1 MYIYTHH
8 IRVYIHI
15 HTYIYIYVWQ
25 GFQNVSCTVHLVWTS
40 LCMLVA
46 SHLVELGLYLF
57 PPSLLQQGL
66 ISKHTDS
73 QKHSFKTGNKAPAH
87 HGTHHRGA
95 QSSSRSWSCVALI
108 ASCKPG
114 ERIRKKQWTF
124 NFRLEQLHGTFRGR
138 YMPRLIR
145 SRVSFH
151 WDGLKV

>member
-1 MYIYTHH
+1 MNLNKQAQSIKQKYCQESNHFPSRLDISLHVGCIAPCWTRPLPLPAFAPAAGTYLQTHGL
-8 IRVYIHI
+8 
-15 HTYIYIYVWQ
+15 TEAF
-25 GFQNVSCTVHLVWTS
+25 FQ
-40 LCMLVA
+40 
-46 SHLVELGLYLF
+46 
-57 PPSLLQQGL
+57 
-66 ISKHTDS
+66 
-73 QKHSFKTGNKAPAH
+73 TGNKAPAH
-87 HGTHHRGA
+87 HGTHRRGA

-145 SRVSFH
+145 SRASFH